1 MVFSTH
7 FLLFCACFFQLSFVA
22 EKTELET
29 LKMLN
34 TRFIEEVVRLNVE
47 NEVLKLQLAAGK
59 TRETTGISSP
69 FAFKKRSLAN
79 MNNSGKLICPICK
92 AHFKRKHGLSRHMFV
107 HEPVPLF
114 RCNFCSKKYFKANSR
129 YIHVK
134 NSHGK

>member
-1 MVFSTH
+1 MPVSFN
-7 FLLFCACFFQLSFVA
+7 FLIFA

-34 TRFIEEVVRLNVE
+34 TRFIEEVVRLKVE
-47 NEVLKLQLAAGK
+47 NEVLKLQLAGK
-59 TRETTGISSP
+59 TLKTTGACSP
-69 FAFKKRSLAN
+69 YAFNKRSLVN